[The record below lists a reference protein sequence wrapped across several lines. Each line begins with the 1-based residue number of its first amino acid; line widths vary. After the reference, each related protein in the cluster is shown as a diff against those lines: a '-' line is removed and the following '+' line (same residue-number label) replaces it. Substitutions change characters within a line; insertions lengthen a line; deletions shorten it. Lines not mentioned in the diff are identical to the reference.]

1 MICIIFI
8 NFLIIYRYNGL
19 LWSNWGDNMRNL
31 FIVGDSFTN
40 FSKTMKEKNNL
51 SPTNAMYPLLP
62 YIKEIP
68 LEIDMCQDGV
78 TPIPDVYDAFNN
90 ISVHFFDD
98 DGYNRATSAGLWDKR
113 PKEVVMGEVIDT
125 GYNEEVDKYEEDM
138 LDHEEHEKELKES
151 HEKILQEMK
160 MDKDDDD
167 DDEYYC
173 SVDIDEDEDDDK
185 DKDDDDDSDSDDD
198 DDMFEHMYSGWGN
211 QVGNLLKPDR
221 LTPEWS
227 LDPSTVNAYTLGEK
241 DPRKRIYVY
250 NDEGVSAASKQMV
263 VHTMRSFSDPAKY
276 LVDTLDADEMK
287 DQDWEDNA
295 AMIIFPGGADCY
307 YRVCSYD
314 T

>member
-1 MICIIFI
+1 
-8 NFLIIYRYNGL
+8 
-19 LWSNWGDNMRNL
+19 MRNL

-68 LEIDMCQDGV
+68 LEMDMCQDGV

-185 DKDDDDDSDSDDD
+185 DDDKDDDSDSDSDD

-287 DQDWEDNA
+287 EQDWEDNA
-295 AMIIFPGGADCY
+295 AMIIFPGGADSY
-307 YRVCSYD
+307 YRV
-314 T
+314 

>member
-1 MICIIFI
+1 
-8 NFLIIYRYNGL
+8 
-19 LWSNWGDNMRNL
+19 MRNL

-68 LEIDMCQDGV
+68 LEMDMCQDGV

-167 DDEYYC
+167 DDDEYYC

-185 DKDDDDDSDSDDD
+185 DDDSDSDSDSDDD

>member
-1 MICIIFI
+1 
-8 NFLIIYRYNGL
+8 
-19 LWSNWGDNMRNL
+19 MRNL

-68 LEIDMCQDGV
+68 LEMDMCQDGV

-173 SVDIDEDEDDDK
+173 SVDIDEDDDDDK
-185 DKDDDDDSDSDDD
+185 DDDSDSDSDDD